1 MMIIDFHAHLDRDPI
16 TKKYKVQ
23 ELLTDMDNNGIDKR
37 VISTYFGKDISA
49 ANDKIIETVRLYPDR
64 LIGCAVINP
73 KNDDSIEEMRRISQY
88 QEIKIVEFNSLE
100 HGYRPEKFQYNLDPI
115 FEIIREKGLIVK
127 VFTGAG
133 FYTMPDQ
140 WAFYSRRFPEITFVI
155 ECMAGEDFRYGTV
168 DLMNEEAN
176 LMMETSNETE
186 IPALNKIFKNVSHER
201 LMYGSN
207 YPDNFTKLSI
217 MKFDDME
224 LSEDSKRKIFSENAK
239 KLLNI

>member
-1 MMIIDFHAHLDRDPI
+1 MIIDFNAHLDRDPI
-16 TKKYKVQ
+16 TKKYKVN
-23 ELLTDMDNNGIDKR
+23 ELLLDMEENGIDKR
-37 VISTYFGKDISA
+37 VVSTFYGKNISL
-49 ANDKIIETVRLYPDR
+49 ANDEIIDIVRMYPEK

-73 KNDDSIEEMRRISQY
+73 KLDDSVEEMKRIARYS
-88 QEIKIVEFNSLE
+88 EIKVVEFNSLE
-100 HGYRPEKFQYNLDPI
+100 HGYRPEKFAYNLIPI
-115 FEIIREKGLIVK
+115 FNIIESKDLIVK

-140 WAFYSRRFPEITFVI
+140 WAFYSRKFPKITFVI

-168 DLMNEEAN
+168 DLMKEEKN

-186 IPALNKIFKNVSHER
+186 IPAINKIFRIISHDR
-201 LMYGSN
+201 LLYGSN

-217 MKFDDME
+217 MKFEDME
-224 LSEDSKRKIFSENAK
+224 LSDESRNHIFYENAR